1 MSEKL
6 TNSIET
12 EYRSNEE
19 GIHLQASGG
28 TENGDRV
35 AGADK
40 KPLGVIGES
49 WRCWNVALPA
59 GDHFTE
65 REKLWEWQIG
75 EVFLRQSPKAFVKPL
90 SLSLSVFS

>member
-49 WRCWNVALPA
+49 WRC
-59 GDHFTE
+59 
-65 REKLWEWQIG
+65 
-75 EVFLRQSPKAFVKPL
+75 
-90 SLSLSVFS
+90 